1 MRYFLLIFFD
11 SLNDRHNKENPCDFA
26 YCGENSVCTPCLD
39 DLCNYERNFQCSCK
53 PGFALGSKTKN
64 HEEIFFTKKFN
75 NFEPKIENFEIGSN
89 ICIDINECMQPEI
102 RCQENA
108 ECVNTEGSY
117 SCACKEGF
125 YEDENG
131 NCQGF
136 LTHSRL

>member
-1 MRYFLLIFFD
+1 M
-11 SLNDRHNKENPCDFA
+11 
-26 YCGENSVCTPCLD
+26 
-39 DLCNYERNFQCSCK
+39 
-53 PGFALGSKTKN
+53 
-64 HEEIFFTKKFN
+64 
-75 NFEPKIENFEIGSN
+75 ENFEIGSN

-108 ECVNTEGSY
+108 ECVNTKGSY

-136 LTHSRL
+136 LTFTLIK